1 VAINSDQLIDFI
13 LDEHSVKVTGKAT
26 INIDGKSYRSNVF
39 QKFLTNKYLADRNS
53 DLLALDDSE
62 KKIQIAFIADRIL
75 DWHHARIE
83 EFNRIP
89 TDSILSG
96 LEEVDDFMNY
106 RPVMDVASGET
117 YMFCIRTEMIAEM
130 DFSAWL
136 SIAPKAAKEVK
147 TVPCISIYDPTD
159 NKKCYAGTYHPTSK
173 AEIDLK
179 VLYINEHIKPEWR
192 N

>member
-1 VAINSDQLIDFI
+1 MAINTDDI
-13 LDEHSVKVTGKAT
+13 LDYILDNHQIKVTGKAT
-26 INIDGKSYRSNVF
+26 IKVDGVSYRTSSF
-39 QKFLTNKYLADRNS
+39 QKFLTNKRLADFGA

-62 KKIQIAFIADRIL
+62 KKTQIAFIADRII
-75 DWHHARIE
+75 DWHHSKIE
-83 EFNRIP
+83 DFNKIP

-106 RPVMDVASGET
+106 RPVMDVSSGET
-117 YMFCIRTEMIAEM
+117 YMFCVRTEMIAEM

-136 SIAPKAAKEVK
+136 SIAPKAAKDVK

-159 NKKCYAGTYHPTSK
+159 IKKCFAGTYHPTSK